1 MQVQQLKSI
10 SIDSFLHNASDT
22 PNRNNVI
29 FIEGV
34 WSRLTIKNCMLI
46 LNSCLTSKSQY
57 INFKYKEIIPQNPN
71 SIYFF
76 IEPLK
81 TAFEIPFLFVQLDAS
96 GLRNTSGL
104 ICNYK
109 HLSFIF
115 TNISLLVL
123 QKITEVNRSSKAFA
137 CVNKHAKTG
146 DTWIR

>member
-1 MQVQQLKSI
+1 MQLQQLKSI
-10 SIDSFLHNASDT
+10 NIDSFLHNASDT

-57 INFKYKEIIPQNPN
+57 INFKSNLKKLYLRTQTVYIFSLN
-71 SIYFF
+71 YY
-76 IEPLK
+76 K

-96 GLRNTSGL
+96 GLRNTSDL

-109 HLSFIF
+109 L
-115 TNISLLVL
+115 NIYLLFL
-123 QKITEVNRSSKAFA
+123 QIYPCWFYKRLLK
-137 CVNKHAKTG
+137 
-146 DTWIR
+146 